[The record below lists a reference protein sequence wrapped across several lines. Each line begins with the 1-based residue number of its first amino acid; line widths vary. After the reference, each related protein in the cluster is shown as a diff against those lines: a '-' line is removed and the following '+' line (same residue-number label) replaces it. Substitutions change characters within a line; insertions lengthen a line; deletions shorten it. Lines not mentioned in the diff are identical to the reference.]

1 MKYGSPSGSLLNKV
15 APVIGAGMIIAMMLI
30 ALYTYMT
37 PPPQV
42 LLFRDPAITLTENG
56 YVLSAVL
63 SYPNES
69 VYITGVDIGGSVIN
83 VGMWIQP
90 GKPFEIPLRV
100 VIPPKTLYIYSFGS
114 RSNELRPYIDRNISN
129 SLWSI
134 YPVILNGE
142 LYIGINATIAQK
154 SIVLVNRVPGGDAC
168 YIVPE
173 ANLAREI
180 ERYVPWVKRID
191 VSSPKPFEKIKE
203 CTRIAFLDSYPSPE
217 FFNYMKRWGVRGYI
231 GFSEPA
237 RASNMYE
244 VVLSNNT
251 IYARSGGA
259 AEHIFGGVQCIRPIA
274 GATMDLKSDR
284 ERAVSTILGAAYVK
298 SAFYQPIPTCTSLI
312 YSTYIYYS
320 SGLPA
325 VVTLSNGISILGAG
339 SPVGLAWASALDLL
353 STPLDSMR
361 IYYLDPFKG
370 VRFTGPFP
378 PFKRFG
384 IAVLTLDGSMI
395 GSSISNALAAEARCT
410 RDICS
415 AALGIG
421 LEGNETYNLS
431 IFQASYNG
439 SLLSLFYRASGRL
452 PFSVEVPRIDGL
464 YIVYLEGESQ
474 QLQAALG
481 YMRPPK
487 YRYEASQLY
496 EFFTF
501 NIEIEE
507 YPASF
512 TRTRLFIAGREVSP
526 GSIGAPPGP
535 STVYVVSG
543 VVVGYI
549 DILLI
554 HIYEDP
560 RFILAVVVLSIFTLG
575 AVAIARERQKPV
587 ERYITAVLRYK
598 EKPATVTS
606 DKGLSAILSFMGGCA
621 SDDDIV
627 SGRGAEEIAAIYG
640 SLISAIARGEITAM
654 ATYSEA
660 GAVVAI
666 STKDPYSCF
675 LYILLRE
682 SGALAGIPVGRMI
695 KVLDTPAVYWMGFA
709 DAAATNGYPPNAS
722 INLYFFQR
730 EPGFKGVVDAIS
742 RILSAIYRIE
752 QAYPDF
758 KVSMGPGRLAG
769 LYLVPLPDDYL
780 EAGRIFYSLIPIGE
794 QDPAKYSETSA
805 KALKEI
811 ERFLT
816 PDAVGGAKRIGDR
829 GGAIAILSNIAVTL
843 AHPLQLSTTFASL
856 YVEDGDA
863 FRRAI
868 EDVINYHYILYN
880 VLSEKEKNTKEAS
893 PFQA

>member
-1 MKYGSPSGSLLNKV
+1 MKYGSPSGSLMNKI
-15 APVIGAGMIIAMMLI
+15 APAIGASILIAMMFM
-30 ALYTYMT
+30 ALYIYMT

-42 LLFRDPAITLTENG
+42 LLFLDPAITLTENG
-56 YVLSAVL
+56 YVLSATL

-69 VYITGVDIGGSVIN
+69 VYITGVDIGGSLIN
-83 VGMWIQP
+83 VGMWVQP

-100 VIPPKTLYIYSFGS
+100 MIPPNTIYIYSFGS
-114 RSNELRPYIDRNISN
+114 RSNELKPYIDRDISN
-129 SLWSI
+129 ILWNI
-134 YPVILNGE
+134 FPIILNGE
-142 LYIGINATIAQK
+142 LYIGINATITQK
-154 SIVLVNRVPGGDAC
+154 AMVLVNRVPGGDAC

-180 ERYVPWVKRID
+180 ERYVPWVKRVD
-191 VSSPKPFEKIKE
+191 VSSPKPLEKIKE

-217 FFNYMKRWGVRGYI
+217 LFNYMKRWGIRGYI
-231 GFSEPA
+231 GFSESA
-237 RASNMYE
+237 KVSNMYE

-259 AEHIFGGVQCIRPIA
+259 AEPIFGGVQCIRPIA
-274 GATMDLKSDR
+274 VATMDLKSDR
-284 ERAVSTILGAAYVK
+284 ERALSTILGASYVR
-298 SAFYQPIPTCTSLI
+298 SAFYQPIPICTSLVH
-312 YSTYIYYS
+312 STYLYYS
-320 SGLPA
+320 NGLPA

-353 STPLDSMR
+353 SVPLDSIR

-370 VRFTGPFP
+370 IRFTGPFP

-395 GSSISNALAAEARCT
+395 GSSVSNALTAEAKCT

-421 LEGNETYNLS
+421 LEGDETYTLS

-439 SLLSLFYRASGRL
+439 SLLSPFYRISGRL
-452 PFSVEVPRIDGL
+452 PISIEVPRIDGL

-474 QLQAALG
+474 QFQAALG

-496 EFFTF
+496 EFFTL
-501 NIEIEE
+501 NIEIDE
-507 YPASF
+507 YDASF

-535 STVYVVSG
+535 STVYIVSG
-543 VVVGYI
+543 VVMGYI
-549 DILLI
+549 DISPI

-560 RFILAVVVLSIFTLG
+560 RFILAVAVLSIFTLA

-587 ERYITAVLRYK
+587 ERYITVVLRKK
-598 EKPATVTS
+598 EKPTTATS
-606 DKGLSAILSFMGGCA
+606 DKGLSAILSFMGSCA

-627 SGRGAEEIAAIYG
+627 SSRGAEEIATVYG
-640 SLISAIARGEITAM
+640 SLISAIARGEITAI
-654 ATYSEA
+654 AAYSEA
-660 GAVVAI
+660 GAVAAI
-666 STKDPYSCF
+666 SSKDQYTCF
-675 LYILLRE
+675 LYILLKE
-682 SGALAGIPVGRMI
+682 SGTLAGIPVGRMI
-695 KVLDTPAVYWMGFA
+695 KVLDTQAVYWMGFA

-730 EPGFKGVVDAIS
+730 EPGFKGIVDAIS
-742 RILSAIYRIE
+742 RMLSAIYRIE
-752 QAYPDF
+752 HAYPDF
-758 KVSMGPGRLAG
+758 RVSMGPGKLVG

-780 EAGRIFYSLIPIGE
+780 EAGRIFYSLMPIGE
-794 QDPAKYSETSA
+794 QDPAKYSAISA
-805 KALKEI
+805 KTLKEI

-816 PDAVGGAKRIGDR
+816 PDAIGGAKRIGDR
-829 GGAIAILSNIAVTL
+829 GGAIAVLSNIAVAL

-856 YVEDGDA
+856 YVEDGDV
-863 FRRAI
+863 FRRAV

-880 VLSEKEKNTKEAS
+880 VLSEKEKKQKTS
-893 PFQA
+893 